1 MQYARISSKE
11 FRELLSTLF
20 RSKKVHRLRYKNF
33 SGSTY
38 REIFT
43 VSVHAESVIFLH
55 CISEQGSWNFPL
67 HKVFDRNLMSE
78 VLDRKYSARQANKNF
93 CGTIQDLC
101 NRKLRDLSELA
112 IMEGVD
118 ILSLK
123 TERRR

>member
-1 MQYARISSKE
+1 
-11 FRELLSTLF
+11 
-20 RSKKVHRLRYKNF
+20 
-33 SGSTY
+33 
-38 REIFT
+38 
-43 VSVHAESVIFLH
+43 
-55 CISEQGSWNFPL
+55 
-67 HKVFDRNLMSE
+67 MSE